1 MLPLFWVAFATAL
14 LWATPADAAPIV
26 AAIGA
31 VAGAIGTA
39 WAAVGAWLGVGAGL
53 WASVGRVLISL
64 GANILFSKLF
74 APKRANVGQRQAQT
88 LELTLGESP
97 REAIFGRAATGGT
110 LMNAWN
116 DGAENE
122 FETMVVALADHECDA
137 IEGFY
142 RDDTYYT
149 LTTQGAQT
157 HADFQ
162 DGGPR
167 LWIEWRLGAPGQTLP
182 SIIATQGVAADE
194 YTGDETFA
202 GLTYIV
208 VRYKT
213 SDKVWKSGRPRWR
226 FVVRGLKCYDPRL
239 DDTVEGGVGAHRW
252 GDPTTYEWSEN
263 ARVCHYNFIRGV
275 WNHAASP
282 PQLMVGPG
290 RSAEEAPPEDAI
302 ADMNLCDEDV
312 ALKAGGTEPR
322 YRVGGVI
329 RADERWIDVEEHFAA
344 AMAGQLVE
352 RGGMIGIDPG
362 AAKTTVF
369 TFTDGELLRGQEM
382 AYQAKVGRAEL
393 TNTVVTRYVDPAQL
407 WEQASAPLRRSL
419 DDIAS
424 DGEARELS
432 LDLVLVTSGTQAQ
445 RCGEIARRRARL
457 QASAMVPLGPAFMTI
472 EDGDWGT
479 WTSARRFGGATVS
492 FEAQGIAHDGEG
504 RAMVA
509 IKQIA
514 SSVYS
519 WDEDVDELDADSPAY
534 LPPGGLPDAEL
545 AGFAVAAI
553 TITTDSE
560 QVPAIKVN
568 WTPPTDVSIRAIL
581 IEWRKADT
589 PTVVSSATTDNV
601 SSGEHIISSG
611 LIGGASFEVRI
622 TPIPAPVRDAV
633 ASAWAAVTVDEF
645 ASSASLPFTPVKTD
659 NTRVIGRSLR
669 MVDPAVDTPMEWTTG
684 DAVLWD
690 DSDDLLWDAV
700 GWDGQVFSAESYAG
714 GATALGIAV
723 YDDTALAFGLSS
735 DPAAS
740 THFESIDFCWHL
752 GDDGKRRIYESGV
765 LAWDNS
771 GAPEDYAASDV
782 FSVIYDNAHV
792 RYYVSGVLKREVA
805 AESGLTLHFASSYY
819 TNGGRLDGV
828 SFTTTAQAGQSYQTR
843 YKRSVAPPATP
854 TEADPADWSTAIPA
868 GDAALWATTATFS
881 ASGALLGLWSTP
893 VLRSSPNWR
902 GAYQSDVTYYREDGV
917 TYNGGSYRCSVES
930 VTGQAPS
937 GTAQD
942 TSYWACIAA
951 PGASGSGGGGGGGG
965 GGFSAT
971 IDLTS
976 STSGVNLYDLAVDAG
991 YTGDEDTTIT
1001 FEVESGV
1008 TIAGIAGAPHGGVA
1022 IDTGIW
1028 PTGYT
1033 HDLTLVIKS
1042 GAIVRGGGGKGG
1054 YGSRNRNNGEIGG
1067 NGGDAIKCRVDIDV
1081 TINSGAE
1088 VKGGGGGG
1096 GGGRG
1101 YQFSYFTYGAG
1112 GGGGGQPNGP
1122 GGAGGDGSNG
1132 DGVAGTAGTTSAPGE
1147 GGAGASGANAG
1158 RDGGVYGA
1166 AGEVASGSGNPGEAG
1181 YCVRKGG
1188 HTVNVTNNGTTAGAI
1203 G

>member
-1 MLPLFWVAFATAL
+1 MLWLFWAVFATAL
-14 LWATPADAAPIV
+14 LWATPADAAPVVAFIGAV
-26 AAIGA
+26 VTAVGQAWAAIGA
-31 VAGAIGTA
+31 WIGI
-39 WAAVGAWLGVGAGL
+39 GAGTWMAL
-53 WASVGRVLISL
+53 GRVLLSL

-74 APKRANVGQRQAQT
+74 APKRASVAQRQAQV

-122 FETMVVALADHECDA
+122 FETVVIALADHECDA

-142 RDDTYYT
+142 RDDSYYT
-149 LTTQGAQT
+149 LTTQGAQA

-162 DGGPR
+162 DGGTR

-182 SIIATQGVAADE
+182 SIIATQGAAADE

-202 GLTYIV
+202 GLTYAV

-226 FVVRGLKCYDPRL
+226 FLVRGLKCYDPRL
-239 DDTVEGGVGAHRW
+239 DDTVEGGAGDHRW

-275 WNHAASP
+275 WNYASDP

-290 RSAEEAPPEDAI
+290 RSAEEAPPEEAI

-362 AAKTTVF
+362 AAKSTVF

-407 WEQASAPLRRSL
+407 WEQASAPLRRSAE
-419 DDIAS
+419 DIAE

-432 LDLVLVTSGTQAQ
+432 LELVLVTSGTQAQ

-457 QASAMVPLGPAFMTI
+457 QASAMVPLGPAYMTV

-479 WTSARRFGGATVS
+479 WTSERRFGGATVT
-492 FEAQGIAHDGEG
+492 FEAQGIAHDSEG
-504 RAMVA
+504 TAMLA
-509 IKQIA
+509 LKQIA

-519 WDEDVDELDADSPAY
+519 WDEDVDELDADAPAY
-534 LPPGGLPDAEL
+534 LPPGGLADAEL
-545 AGFAVAAI
+545 AGFAISAIAI
-553 TITTDSE
+553 TNDSGD
-560 QVPAIKVN
+560 QAPAIKVN
-568 WTPPTDVSIRAIL
+568 WTPPTDISIRAIL
-581 IEWRKADT
+581 VEWRKSDE
-589 PTVVSSATTDNV
+589 PTVISSVTTDNV
-601 SSGEHIISSG
+601 ASGEHIISSG
-611 LIGGASFEVRI
+611 LIGGAAFEVRI
-622 TPIPAPVRDAV
+622 TPITAPRRGETATD
-633 ASAWAAVTVDEF
+633 WEEVTVEEY

-669 MVDPAVDTPMEWTTG
+669 MVDPGVDAPMDW
-684 DAVLWD
+684 DDDDPLWWDDDSDVLWD
-690 DSDDLLWDAV
+690 PV
-700 GWDGQVFSAESYAG
+700 GWDGQVFSAESYTG
-714 GATALGIAV
+714 GATALAIAV
-723 YDDTALAFGLSS
+723 YTDTQLAFGLSS
-735 DPAAS
+735 DPAAD
-740 THFESIDFCWHL
+740 THYEAIDYCWHL
-752 GDDGKRRIYESGV
+752 SEDGKRRIYEAGV
-765 LAWDNS
+765 LVWDNDS
-771 GAPEDYAASDV
+771 DPEDYAASDV
-782 FSVIYDNAHV
+782 FSVVYDNAHV

-805 AESGLTLHFASSYY
+805 AAAGLTFHFAASFY
-819 TNGGRLDGV
+819 TDEGRLDGV

-854 TEADPADWSTAIPA
+854 TDADPADWSTAIPA

-881 ASGALLGLWSTP
+881 ASGALLGPWSTP

-902 GAYQSDVTYYREDGV
+902 GSYQSDVTYYREDGV

-951 PGASGSGGGGGGGG
+951 PGAAGSGGGGG

-971 IDLTS
+971 IDLSS
-976 STSGVNLYDLAVDAG
+976 STAGVNLYDLAVDAG

-1008 TIAGIAGAPHGGVA
+1008 TIAGIAGAPQGGVA

-1042 GAIVRGGGGKGG
+1042 GGIVRGGGGKGG
-1054 YGSRNRNNGEIGG
+1054 AGSGNGNNGAIGG
-1067 NGGDAIKCRVDIDV
+1067 NGGDAIKCRVDIDI

-1101 YQFSYFTYGAG
+1101 YQFGLITYGGG
-1112 GGGGGQPNGP
+1112 GGGGGQPNGG
-1122 GGAGGDGSNG
+1122 GGAGGDGVSG
-1132 DGVAGTAGTTSAPGE
+1132 DGAPGTAGTTSAAGE
-1147 GGAGASGANAG
+1147 GGLKYGGSAHDG
-1158 RDGGVYGA
+1158 RDGGVYGS
-1166 AGEVASGSGNPGEAG
+1166 AGEAASGSGNPGEAG

-1188 HTVNVTNNGTTAGAI
+1188 YTVNVTNNGTTAGAI